1 MTSFQEL
8 AESIRLIPREEYH
21 PFPRWGEKCVLRK
34 DFIPEAE
41 QAAQEP
47 VLALPATRF
56 MDFQRNGNRTRYE
69 GLSMKNRETWDF
81 AHKHLGD
88 LWFKLGAPL
97 LAVTSVVSL
106 LVFRESTENITL
118 WCCVIL
124 VIQMV
129 IMVTPVYFTEKAL
142 KKNFDENGKW
152 RSKEAKEQ
160 WLLLDAKR
168 KKDYE
173 DDK

>member
-1 MTSFQEL
+1 MNYF
-8 AESIRLIPREEYH
+8 
-21 PFPRWGEKCVLRK
+21 
-34 DFIPEAE
+34 
-41 QAAQEP
+41 
-47 VLALPATRF
+47 ALMITIFLLPLVMVICGMSYVKRGPKRISK
-56 MDFQRNGNRTRYE
+56 MQGYRTKM
-69 GLSMKNRETWDF
+69 SMKNRETWDF

-106 LVFRESTENITL
+106 LVFRESTKNITL

-129 IMVTPVYFTEKAL
+129 IMLTPIYFTEKAV
-142 KKNFDENGKW
+142 KKNFDEKGKW

-173 DDK
+173 DEK